1 MKSTLQASIS
11 LGELCFALAELKNG
25 TSPGPDGIIL
35 EFFKEFWTL
44 IGGDYLEMI
53 TAAIKNGKLL
63 PLDTKA
69 LIALLYKE
77 GERKQ
82 MTNWR
87 SIILLNVGYKIYTKA
102 LQLRLQ
108 PVLMEL
114 ISHDQSAFLSMR
126 LILDNIVLT

>member
-102 LQLRLQ
+102 LQLRL
-108 PVLMEL
+108 
-114 ISHDQSAFLSMR
+114 
-126 LILDNIVLT
+126 